1 MQPIRVGII
10 GAGANTLAK
19 HIPGLQRIPGVELAV
34 VCNRS
39 EESSRR
45 VAEAVGIPRT
55 ARHWREVAEAP
66 DVDAVVIGAW
76 PYLHAEATVA
86 ALDGRKHV
94 LTEARMAGSL
104 EEARR
109 MWEASQRHPELVAQI
124 VPAPFSLD
132 VDETVRQLL
141 GRGELGRLR
150 EVVVMHTSNACA
162 DAEQPLHWRQDA
174 RLSGVNVLSLG
185 IVQEIVQR
193 WLQDEEIAWVMS
205 DGAVCTPSRADPVTG
220 APASVEIPDSLSVL
234 GRFRSGA
241 RLVYHFSGVETGI
254 ARGEIRLNG
263 SRGGLRFEI
272 ASGALFHSGIATQ
285 AETRVVIPE
294 EARRGWR
301 VEEDFIQSI
310 RNNAP
315 VRLTAFRDGIR
326 YMRVV
331 DAVWRSWKDGGRKIP
346 LNE

>member
-1 MQPIRVGII
+1 MERIRVGII

-19 HIPGLQRIPGVELAV
+19 HLPGLKRLPGVELTV

-39 EESSRR
+39 EESSQR
-45 VAEAVGIPRT
+45 VAEAAGIPRT
-55 ARHWREVAEAP
+55 ARHWREVVEAP
-66 DVDAVVIGAW
+66 DVDAVVIGTW

-86 ALDGRKHV
+86 ALDHRKHV

-109 MWEASQRHPELVAQI
+109 MWEASKRHPELVAQI

-132 VDETVRQLL
+132 VDETVQRLL
-141 GRGELGRLR
+141 ARGEVGRLR
-150 EVVVMHTSNACA
+150 EVVVLHTTNAFA
-162 DAEQPLHWRQDA
+162 DSEQPLHWRQDV
-174 RLSGVNVLSLG
+174 RLSGINVLSLG
-185 IVQEIVQR
+185 IMQEIVQR

-205 DGAVCTPSRADPVTG
+205 DGVVCTPSRNDPDAGVF
-220 APASVEIPDSLSVL
+220 AAVEMPESLSVL

-241 RLVYHFSGVETGI
+241 RLVYHFSGVETGPG
-254 ARGEIRLNG
+254 RGDIRLNG
-263 SRGGLRFEI
+263 SRGGLRFEL
-272 ASGALFHSGIATQ
+272 ASGALYRSGIATQ
-285 AETRVVIPE
+285 AETRMVIPE

-310 RNNAP
+310 RNDAP
-315 VRLTAFRDGIR
+315 VRLTTFSDGIR

-331 DAVWRSWKDGGRKIP
+331 DAVWRSWKDGGRRVP